1 MLLPNNSWPK
11 SQRNNNRP
19 SLAASTVCVYCRSC
33 ESCQDSSPVLGERVA
48 NLYKIECRHERQ
60 LRLLLPHLSL
70 LLMVKFLVSATRRRH
85 TDANVQ
91 IVPAP
96 PPSSPLLAPAFL
108 LVNSHFIW
116 QADGINNCLASS
128 ASGAVIGQCASD
140 GKISLQE
147 TSLIEI
153 PMQRRRSLMGMPAAT
168 RSVGHSQTHT
178 HSHAHT
184 LPRRILANLSQII
197 VEHAHAA
204 EKELEKRQ
212 EKEPAGAHTNRTT
225 GATSTAIFVILIVH
239 CMCNMQHILPQL
251 SAPPC
256 TSPILV
262 LRLRNC
268 SHVTRTG
275 LGPSLRGIAV
285 VHCRF

>member
-60 LRLLLPHLSL
+60 LRLLLPPLSPL
-70 LLMVKFLVSATRRRH
+70 EVFGVGNTQAAYGCQCVDST
-85 TDANVQ
+85 
-91 IVPAP
+91 
-96 PPSSPLLAPAFL
+96 SSSPLPLLAPAL
-108 LVNSHFIW
+108 LIANSHFIW

-178 HSHAHT
+178 LSHAHT
-184 LPRRILANLSQII
+184 HSPQTHSGQFKPNHSRARTRSRKGVGDEAGEGACWGTHNWPGQLA
-197 VEHAHAA
+197 
-204 EKELEKRQ
+204 
-212 EKEPAGAHTNRTT
+212 
-225 GATSTAIFVILIVH
+225 
-239 CMCNMQHILPQL
+239 QHQQPF
-251 SAPPC
+251 S
-256 TSPILV
+256 
-262 LRLRNC
+262 
-268 SHVTRTG
+268 
-275 LGPSLRGIAV
+275 
-285 VHCRF
+285 